1 MSLGRAFN
9 GHLADHHQFL
19 FAPMSCA
26 SSRRLPS
33 APNSEMTSRVGLS
46 RRRAAAD
53 PGGRVELRAK
63 NPGSW
68 GYRLRAELTVTTSPL
83 PLDSVRP
90 TLSQLWLQSASR
102 LEVGSVIRVRLDDG
116 GQVITSPV
124 DRTERHLDVALDPR
138 HSRWMAWLLATESQL
153 VEPVSEWADQP
164 ILFNDAL
171 ETATTEPFGLGQDC
185 YADVIFDDVVGD
197 DFVDEPP
204 YSGVQAL
211 AEVTQLGM
219 FHRARS
225 LLPGP
230 ADRPQRQEPTNNR
243 GRKRGVGTSL
253 RLCGN
258 CCCSHLE
265 SDKDQG

>member
-1 MSLGRAFN
+1 
-9 GHLADHHQFL
+9 
-19 FAPMSCA
+19 
-26 SSRRLPS
+26 
-33 APNSEMTSRVGLS
+33 
-46 RRRAAAD
+46 
-53 PGGRVELRAK
+53 
-63 NPGSW
+63 
-68 GYRLRAELTVTTSPL
+68 
-83 PLDSVRP
+83 
-90 TLSQLWLQSASR
+90 
-102 LEVGSVIRVRLDDG
+102 VGSVIRVRLDDG

-219 FHRARS
+219 FTV
-225 LLPGP
+225 PDP
-230 ADRPQRQEPTNNR
+230 FFIM
-243 GRKRGVGTSL
+243 VSL
-253 RLCGN
+253 RIGRSAKNRPTTGGPETWCR
-258 CCCSHLE
+258 
-265 SDKDQG
+265 DQPAAMR